1 MVKAKYL
8 TRFSTRS
15 RSLPLFLAGEK
26 GQVPQRVQATY
37 AAMKRPGFVVS
48 QAGSEAAAVL
58 EAVPWL
64 LGQ

>member
-1 MVKAKYL
+1 MCSSDL
-8 TRFSTRS
+8 
-15 RSLPLFLAGEK
+15 LFLAGEK